1 MPIDRLK
8 NYSKLMEDITE
19 TKNVSETA
27 ENKDVKELTEI
38 KEIKEKVENIEK
50 RNERVEI
57 EKAWETSTFRK
68 VAIAVMTYCLVALFF
83 WVAELPKP
91 FISAII
97 PTLGFVISTLS
108 FPFFKDYWLKHK
120 FDRHRHYKRKNK

>member
-1 MPIDRLK
+1 MPINRLK
-8 NYSKLMEDITE
+8 DYSKLMENVE

-27 ENKDVKELTEI
+27 ANQDLKELA
-38 KEIKEKVENIEK
+38 EIKEKLENIEK

-57 EKAWETSTFRK
+57 EKARETSIFRK
-68 VAIAVMTYCLVALFF
+68 VAIAAITYALIALFF

-120 FDRHRHYKRKNK
+120 FDRHRRYKRKNP